1 MNLTIA
7 SLPIFL
13 LLGGDDAP
21 SWRQFR
27 GPSGSV
33 AVGTKGLPTEIGPKQ
48 YVIWKTP
55 LPKGHS
61 SPVVDGDRIFL
72 TKPLGTGLRK
82 FLNRQLSKLKFW
94 PWHNHQILL
103 QPSSQR
109 KSVENG
115 ELYPGAKGIEPTTN
129 GQKLQKP

>member
-1 MNLTIA
+1 M
-7 SLPIFL
+7 LP
-13 LLGGDDAP
+13 
-21 SWRQFR
+21 
-27 GPSGSV
+27 V
-33 AVGTKGLPTEIGPKQ
+33 AGTFP
-48 YVIWKTP
+48 VTP
-55 LPKGHS
+55 LHWSWAIGRTWQDLQFS
-61 SPVVDGDRIFL
+61 LLSRRGSRENRL
-72 TKPLGTGLRK
+72 YSGQKPLGTGLRK